1 MIFGLSRLEEQMSA
15 ARYFDG
21 FPWEGTGI
29 HDEMAA
35 GDFLD
40 AL

>member
-1 MIFGLSRLEEQMSA
+1 MIIGLSRLEEQLTA

-21 FPWEGTGI
+21 FPWVRPAL
-29 HDEMAA
+29 DPEMSA

>member
-1 MIFGLSRLEEQMSA
+1 MITGLSRLEEQMSA

-21 FPWEGTGI
+21 FPWEGAVI
-29 HDEMAA
+29 DPEMAA

>member
-1 MIFGLSRLEEQMSA
+1 MITGLTRLEEMMNCGY
-15 ARYFDG
+15 YFDT
-21 FPWEGTGI
+21 FPW
-29 HDEMAA
+29 DRPALDPEMAA